1 MSVSMLIDSFQSPLY
16 IIKQIYYAMLIT
28 LSLIILGYSLGG
40 ETQGCGLETEGYQR
54 EAAQYRKLP
63 ADALNNH

>member
-1 MSVSMLIDSFQSPLY
+1 M
-16 IIKQIYYAMLIT
+16 
-28 LSLIILGYSLGG
+28 YSLGG
-40 ETQGCGLETEGYQR
+40 ETQGGGLEAEGYQR